1 MGYFNVN
8 TISTRISPS
17 SDNHHLQN
25 QLFLHF
31 GIHNV
36 GYFNKVKDLSD
47 ESYFDYFIHCF

>member
-17 SDNHHLQN
+17 SENHHLQS
-25 QLFLHF
+25 QLYLHF

-36 GYFNKVKDLSD
+36 GYFNKVKDLSN